1 MAQTPSRRRLPARVV
16 RGRSTPTRAS
26 SALAGLVGRM
36 PGSAERSRIAE
47 GVALVAGF
55 AALAA
60 TGLAVGLELE
70 RRVVSKRLDRD
81 ARIDDEQFFAL
92 RSSGPTLVTPDG
104 VLLHTEIDEPDQ
116 ASDDVT
122 LVFVHGY
129 ALSMDCWHF
138 QRKHFRGVVRQVFY
152 DQRSHGRSTRSAP
165 ELCRVPQLAD
175 DLAQVLDELTG
186 DRPVVLVGHSMGGMT
201 IMHLAQSRPDLFGT
215 TVLGVALFSSAA
227 GEMADHSPIRGLPG
241 RSFSRVAEPL
251 LATLNRLPQLV
262 ERSRRAGTD
271 LGYVVTK
278 RMSFG
283 SDVPASYVEFVS
295 EMLAQT
301 PLDVVADFYPAFA
314 ELDEYVAFP
323 TLGRVD
329 TVVVGGADDLMTP
342 IEHTDRMVEL
352 LPDSET
358 IIVANCGHLGMIEHA
373 GVFNGVLDGLL
384 ARARVTYAGRRPPT

>member
-1 MAQTPSRRRLPARVV
+1 MARTTPVRRTPSRP
-16 RGRSTPTRAS
+16 TPSRS
-26 SALAGLVGRM
+26 SAVLTALTKRA
-36 PGSAERSRIAE
+36 PGKADRGRIAE
-47 GVALVAGF
+47 GVGLVAGF

-60 TGLAVGLELE
+60 GGLAVGLELE
-70 RRVVSKRLDRD
+70 RRIVSKRLDRD
-81 ARIDDEQFFAL
+81 VRIDDEQFFAL

-116 ASDDVT
+116 PTDDVT

-138 QRKHFRGVVRQVFY
+138 QRKHFRGTVRQVLY
-152 DQRSHGRSTRSAP
+152 DQRSHGRSTRSDP
-165 ELCRVPQLAD
+165 ELCRIPQLAD
-175 DLAQVLDELTG
+175 DLGQVLDEITG

-201 IMHLAQSRPDLFGT
+201 IMHLAQSRPELFGT
-215 TVLGVALFSSAA
+215 TVLGVALFSTAA
-227 GEMADHSPIRGLPG
+227 GEMADHSPIPGLPG
-241 RSFSRVAEPL
+241 RSFTRVAEPL

-329 TVVVGGADDLMTP
+329 TVVVGGRDDLMTP
-342 IEHTDRMVEL
+342 IERTDRMVEL
-352 LPDSET
+352 LPDTET
-358 IIVANCGHLGMIEHA
+358 ITVPDCGHLGMIEHA
-373 GVFNGVLDGLL
+373 GVFNSVLDGLL
-384 ARARVTYAGRRPPT
+384 TRARATYEGQRSST